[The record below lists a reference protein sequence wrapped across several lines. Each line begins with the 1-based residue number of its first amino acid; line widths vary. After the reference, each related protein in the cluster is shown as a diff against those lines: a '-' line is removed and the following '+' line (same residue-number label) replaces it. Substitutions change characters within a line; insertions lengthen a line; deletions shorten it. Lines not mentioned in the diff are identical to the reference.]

1 MALRF
6 TWDPRKAAANARKH
20 RVSFVEA
27 STVFGDPLSAT
38 VPDPDH
44 SQGEHRFLVM
54 GLTRLGRLV
63 VVAHVEEGDEIRVIN
78 ARPATRR
85 ERKAYEEDQ

>member
-20 RVSFVEA
+20 RVTFIEA
-27 STVFGDPLSAT
+27 CTAFGDPLSAT

-44 SQGEHRFLVM
+44 SAGEHRFLLM
-54 GLTRLGRLV
+54 GLTGAGRLV
-63 VVAHVEEGDEIRVIN
+63 VVAHTEEGDEIRIIT
-78 ARPATRR
+78 ARLANRR
-85 ERKAYEEDQ
+85 ERKAYEEEQ

>member
-20 RVSFVEA
+20 RITFIEA
-27 STVFGDPLSAT
+27 STAFGDLLSTT

-44 SQGEHRFLVM
+44 SAGEHRFLLV
-54 GLTRLGRLV
+54 GLTGGGRLV
-63 VVAHVEEGDEIRVIN
+63 VVAHTEEGDEIRIIN
-78 ARPATRR
+78 ARVATRR
-85 ERKAYEEDQ
+85 ERKVYEEGH